1 MWSVGPTSFPKENDN
16 YGDKSCMASDLQILR
31 DLTEI
36 ARTAGGL
43 ASGRGRYERTPDF
56 SAPAHRSSRPRSDR
70 GTTFHFSHKT
80 VSKSNDVSEGNYTQ
94 TTSSAHQGYIERP
107 SATEKSTEEIT
118 AALTS
123 APDEGSLEEGM
134 SAGYPYP
141 ARSVDPERISFG
153 TLGKTKEDRK
163 RFWQEVELS
172 EGKRSRI
179 QSRIIAELP
188 AELGPK
194 DRATLARDF
203 CQQFEDRRLP
213 YWATL
218 HAPTKKN
225 DPRNYHLHI
234 TYLDRPAGRSE
245 SGQWDFTVAEK
256 KKRTNG
262 SWVIR
267 RPMKKPK
274 HPETREIA
282 WPKRL
287 RRAYADTCNFYLA
300 LSGSDKRH
308 DPRSYRE
315 SGVGKEPT
323 EHLGNKCSALESFGL
338 ETEPGKRNARREIRW
353 RFTMAEKPWVER
365 AQMLNSSEEFAAP
378 DMSATK
384 ERLFEIASRGI
395 TTARRSAS
403 HDITAELLT
412 YRVEKRDAFLADEV
426 VRLTKK
432 DTIETMGDDSQNA
445 LALQSESLLIEE
457 RKSRIAQLAAKCR
470 ANGKRFSRASDEL
483 RRQFDKVA
491 RSVTL
496 DDLFEE
502 ASEDFSSID
511 DLVGDQA
518 RVEQEDPFL
527 SGEEMDD
534 ISDLIGDLVPEEE
547 RRENRRLAVRE
558 QPQSVTEPHQEDS
571 PVRDEKAAPAPMP
584 RRDPIVD
591 IIARLAGSD
600 NDGSEQSGQEDLSVS
615 DFPGAWTVA
624 APEGRED
631 IKALDS
637 KLAKLDNRSLRLTAI
652 ASRDATDICPAGQ
665 LREDLNRGWVVLRFE
680 AQRRGLDLDTGVH
693 DPSKG
698 TDRER
703 AELHR
708 DQEPCPIRV
717 IRKDLER
724 QRTRT

>member
-1 MWSVGPTSFPKENDN
+1 
-16 YGDKSCMASDLQILR
+16 MASDLQILR

-43 ASGRGRYERTPDF
+43 SSGRGRYERTPNF
-56 SAPAHRSSRPRSDR
+56 SAPAHSSSRPRSDR

-107 SATEKSTEEIT
+107 SATEKSSEEISEAL
-118 AALTS
+118 AA
-123 APDEGSLEEGM
+123 GSDQHVREDGM
-134 SAGYPYP
+134 SAGFPYP
-141 ARSVDPERISFG
+141 ERVVDPERISFG

-172 EGKRSRI
+172 EGKRSRV

-188 AELGPK
+188 AELGAR
-194 DRATLARDF
+194 DRAMLARDF
-203 CQQFEDRRLP
+203 CQQFEERKLP

-234 TYLDRPAGRSE
+234 TYLDRPAGRNDD
-245 SGQWDFTVAEK
+245 GTWDFAAKEK
-256 KKRTNG
+256 KKRSNG

-267 RPMKKPK
+267 RPLKKPK
-274 HPETREIA
+274 HPETREIV

-287 RRAYADTCNFYLA
+287 RRAYADTCNFHLA
-300 LSGSDKRH
+300 MAGSEKRH
-308 DPRSYRE
+308 DPRSYKE
-315 SGVGKEPT
+315 SGIGKEPT

-338 ETEPGKRNARREIRW
+338 ETEPGKRNAQREIRW
-353 RFTMAEKPWVER
+353 RFTMAERPWVER
-365 AQMLNSSEEFAAP
+365 AHMLNSSEEFSDP
-378 DMSATK
+378 EMHSTR

-395 TTARRSAS
+395 TTARQSAS

-412 YRVEKRDAFLADEV
+412 HRVEKRDAFLTDEIM
-426 VRLTKK
+426 RLTKK

-445 LALQSESLLIEE
+445 LALQSEAILIEE
-457 RKSRIAQLAAKCR
+457 RKARIAQLATKCR
-470 ANGKRFSRASDEL
+470 ANGKRFSRASEEL

-491 RSVTL
+491 RAATL

-502 ASEDFSSID
+502 AEDLSSID
-511 DLVGDQA
+511 DI
-518 RVEQEDPFL
+518 VEDPITPVAEDPFL
-527 SGEEMDD
+527 SGDEMDD
-534 ISDLIGDLVPEEE
+534 ISDIIGDLIPEED
-547 RRENRRLAVRE
+547 RRENQRLAAKE
-558 QPQSVTEPHQEDS
+558 QEEAPVEIMIDKPEESARKAEVTPPQ
-571 PVRDEKAAPAPMP
+571 K
-584 RRDPIVD
+584 RDPIVD
-591 IIARLAGSD
+591 IISRLAGE
-600 NDGSEQSGQEDLSVS
+600 DGGKAGASVQNDLSAT
-615 DFPGAWTVA
+615 DFPGAWPVA
-624 APEGRED
+624 APEGRD
-631 IKALDS
+631 DVKTLDK
-637 KLAKLDNRSLRLTAI
+637 KLAALDNRSLRQTAI
-652 ASRDATDICPAGQ
+652 ASRDATDICPAGK

-717 IRKDLER
+717 IRKDLEK